1 MVETSEEE
9 DNFPS
14 MESVTPQS
22 KIDTIYQSK
31 TEKRIRKICFEL
43 LDLKDAVENL
53 CKEAIEVINVEERS
67 HLELKRSVEGS
78 TAESSFKSALLKS
91 KSMLEN
97 QLIEISQQP
106 SVGILELKKVLSSLL
121 KLGKEWKIE
130 SLARLAKENAPSSE
144 MASALRAASVC
155 VQASL
160 NHYSTLNSQGLQLS
174 KFLLVLLHPYV
185 EEVLELNC
193 RRARRVVLDLVG
205 GDESITL
212 SPQFASPLSTFATS
226 SDTMFFYCDMRFI
239 FVVNEI
245 VEQLTHLVILH
256 FGGNILMRIAHLF
269 DKQIYL
275 DGKVEDLIWDSD
287 HLPSLPFQAL
297 FGKLQQLS
305 AVVGDILLGREKIH
319 KVLLARLT
327 ETVVMW
333 LSDEQE
339 FWGVLKHN
347 SAPLQPAGLQQL
359 ILDMHFIV
367 EIARFA
373 VY

>member
-1 MVETSEEE
+1 MKILNEFIYHPSEEE
-9 DNFPS
+9 D
-14 MESVTPQS
+14 
-22 KIDTIYQSK
+22 DTCNEFYSED
-31 TEKRIRKICFEL
+31 EKSLNGQDDSDDSDIE
-43 LDLKDAVENL
+43 
-53 CKEAIEVINVEERS
+53 EAIEVINVEERS
-67 HLELKRSVEGS
+67 HPELKRSVEGS
-78 TAESSFKSALLKS
+78 TAESLFKSALLKS

-130 SLARLAKENAPSSE
+130 SLARLVKENAPSSE
-144 MASALRAASVC
+144 TASALRAASVC

-160 NHYSTLNSQGLQLS
+160 NHYSTLNSQGLQLF

-226 SDTMFFYCDMRFI
+226 SDTM
-239 FVVNEI
+239 
-245 VEQLTHLVILH
+245 H
-256 FGGNILMRIAHLF
+256 
-269 DKQIYL
+269 YL
-275 DGKVEDLIWDSD
+275 GS
-287 HLPSLPFQAL
+287 
-297 FGKLQQLS
+297 LQQLS
-305 AVVGDILLGREKIH
+305 AVVGDILLGREKIQ

-339 FWGVLKHN
+339 FWGVLEHN

-373 VY
+373 GLLTITFLSM